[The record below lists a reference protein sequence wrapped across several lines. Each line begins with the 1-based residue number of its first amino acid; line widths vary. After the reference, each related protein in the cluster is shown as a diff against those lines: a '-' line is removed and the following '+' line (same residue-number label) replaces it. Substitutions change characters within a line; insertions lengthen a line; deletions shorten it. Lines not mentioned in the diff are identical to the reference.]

1 MEHSPIFS
9 RTISQQSE
17 EFEDV
22 EDLEDLDPVDI
33 LKTSRPLKQNNNKE
47 ADDVQH
53 DDVQHDDAQDDGAP
67 SYADLL
73 EAFNETRAE
82 LKRQRLVIQILNTSL
97 TTLEHRDPEPASQ
110 QSSREPKIKMPDIF
124 DGKISEY
131 NTFISQYFLIFR
143 IYPIIYNDDNKDL
156 DKIFFIIS
164 YLDDTLRK
172 WAILILEN
180 ENHSLRKNFKT
191 FKAALDTIYTDHNL
205 K

>member
-1 MEHSPIFS
+1 M
-9 RTISQQSE
+9 
-17 EFEDV
+17 
-22 EDLEDLDPVDI
+22 
-33 LKTSRPLKQNNNKE
+33 
-47 ADDVQH
+47 QH
-53 DDVQHDDAQDDGAP
+53 DDMQHDNAQDDDALF
-67 SYADLL
+67 YIDFL
-73 EAFNETRAE
+73 EIFNETRVE
-82 LKRQRLVIQILNTSL
+82 LKRQCLIIQILNISFAI
-97 TTLEHRDPEPASQ
+97 LEYHDPEPASQ